1 MFRSAPAP
9 PIFSRYRFL
18 AAAILATYFLLPSV
32 VTAQLLCPPSPPP
45 TKNGEEVNICAVR
58 QEKDG
63 QIFKLHVRS
72 RISYRD
78 FILWADE
85 ATYDSNTGNADV
97 EGHVVLDGGPNDEHI
112 EASKA
117 EYNVRNE
124 TGRFYNVVGTIGL
137 QKPLPRHLVLTS
149 TSPFAFTGKLVEKTG
164 PDHYIVHNGTITSC
178 ELPHPKWQ
186 FNAHRVVME
195 LGHNAVIYRSS
206 FRIRGVPVLFL
217 PIATHPLQRQPRQ
230 SGFLIPNLG
239 RSSTKGTIFGDSF
252 YWAINRSMD
261 ATLGAQYFSQRGWAQ
276 HGEFRAR
283 PTDKSYVGLAF
294 FGVADRGIGTPKVS
308 QGGQEVRLNGQARFG
323 DNFRAVANID
333 YLSSFIFRLAFN
345 EVFTQIVSSEVISN
359 IFLSKPSSGFFYNA
373 AVRRYENFESTNN
386 ADRIVIW
393 HAPTLEYS
401 SLDHPVGQS
410 PLVLSFDIA
419 AEGLSRSEPS
429 FRTAPLVGRFDLAPA
444 VSLPLHFR
452 GWSLRPEVGVRST
465 FYTQRLLPASGSVGV
480 ASNDPTNRRAI
491 DASVELRPPS
501 LERVFDHGL
510 FGHKLKHVVEP
521 QVVYRRVAGV
531 NNFPNILRFDERD
544 ILSDTNEV
552 EYRVVNR
559 LYSKQSS
566 STSENCETP
575 REIFSRDV
583 FNSSS
588 ADSPALDSSL
598 EQQLDQQKAAQTAPC
613 PAGPTAHELVSWELG
628 QKYFL
633 DTTFGGALVDGRRNV
648 FTTTADLTGIAFL
661 TSPRHLSPLVS
672 RLRIAPN
679 AHMDA
684 DWELDYDFKSS
695 RISSSTAL
703 VNYQL
708 GRITF
713 GGSDVYLRVPGEILV
728 SNSIT
733 SPLHF
738 HQFRLMLAYGT
749 PNKRGLSGAGA
760 VGFDADVGFL
770 QYSAVQSS
778 YNWDC
783 CGVSVEYRRFALGT
797 VRNENQYRFSFN
809 LSNVGSFGNMK
820 RQERLY

>member
-1 MFRSAPAP
+1 MFGTVPTLPGMFGHRFLAVAMLGYLLLPSSLTAQLVCPPAP
-9 PIFSRYRFL
+9 PAS
-18 AAAILATYFLLPSV
+18 ANSD
-32 VTAQLLCPPSPPP
+32 
-45 TKNGEEVNICAVR
+45 EVNICAVK

-63 QIFKLHVRS
+63 SIFKLHVRS
-72 RISYRD
+72 RISYRT

-85 ATYDSNTGNADV
+85 VTYDSDTEETHLD
-97 EGHVVLDGGPNDEHI
+97 GHVVLDGGPNDEHI

-117 EYNVRNE
+117 VYNVRNE
-124 TGRFYNVVGTIGL
+124 TGLFYDVVGTIGL
-137 QKPLPRHLVLTS
+137 QKPLLHHLILTS
-149 TSPFAFTGKLVEKTG
+149 TSPFAFTGKLVGKTA
-164 PDHYIVHNGTITSC
+164 PDHYIVHDGTVTSC

-195 LGHNAVIYRSS
+195 LGHNAVIYRST
-206 FRIRGVPVLFL
+206 FRVKGVPVLFL

-239 RSSTKGTIFGDSF
+239 RSSTKGTILGDSF

-261 ATLGAQYFSQRGWAQ
+261 VLLGAEYFSQRGWAQ
-276 HGEFRAR
+276 HGLFRAR
-283 PTDKSYVGLAF
+283 PSDRSFVDLRF

-308 QGGQEVRLNGQARFG
+308 QGGQEVHLIAQARFG
-323 DNFRAVANID
+323 DGFRAVANID

-345 EVFTQIVSSEVISN
+345 EVFTQTVSSEVISN
-359 IFLSKPSSGFFYNA
+359 LFLTKTSPGVFYNA

-386 ADRIVIW
+386 ADRIVIL
-393 HAPTLEYS
+393 HAPSFEYS
-401 SLDHPVGQS
+401 SLDRKVSQS
-410 PLVLSFDIA
+410 PLFLSFDVA

-429 FRTAPLVGRFDLAPA
+429 FRTAPLVGRFDFVPTL
-444 VSLPLHFR
+444 SLPLQFL
-452 GWSLRPEVGVRST
+452 GWSLRPELGVRDT
-465 FYTQRLLPASGSVGV
+465 FYTQRLLPTSGGVGV
-480 ASNDPTNRRAI
+480 ASNDLTNRRALEG
-491 DASVELRPPS
+491 SVELRPPS
-501 LERVFDHGL
+501 LERIYNRGL
-510 FGHKLKHVVEP
+510 FGHKLKHVVESEA
-521 QVVYRRVAGV
+521 VYRRVVGV
-531 NNFPNILRFDERD
+531 NNFPSILRFDERD

-566 STSENCETP
+566 SSSSNCGTVN
-575 REIFSRDV
+575 EIFTPDPFLSVED
-583 FNSSS
+583 SSGL
-588 ADSPALDSSL
+588 DSPLAP
-598 EQQLDQQKAAQTAPC
+598 QKDEAAKAVPC
-613 PAGPTAHELVSWELG
+613 PAVSEARELVSWELG
-628 QKYFL
+628 QKYYL

-661 TSPRHLSPLVS
+661 TSPRHLSPLIS
-672 RLRIAPN
+672 RLRIAPR
-679 AHMDA
+679 AHVDA
-684 DWELDYDFKSS
+684 EWDLDYDFKSS

-713 GGSDVYLRVPGEILV
+713 GGSDVYLRVPGENLV
-728 SNSIT
+728 SNNIS

-738 HQFRLMLAYGT
+738 HQFRILLAYGT
-749 PNKRGLSGAGA
+749 PNKRGWSGAGA

-770 QYSAVQSS
+770 QYSALQTS

-783 CGVSVEYRRFALGT
+783 CGVSMEYRRFALGS

>member
-1 MFRSAPAP
+1 MMFESVPALAS
-9 PIFSRYRFL
+9 IFRCRVL
-18 AAAILATYFLLPSV
+18 AAVILGAHLLMPSTL
-32 VTAQLLCPPSPPP
+32 TAQLVCPPSPPAS
-45 TKNGEEVNICAVR
+45 TNSDEVNICAVK

-63 QIFKLHVRS
+63 PIFKLHVRS
-72 RISYRD
+72 RISYRT

-85 ATYDSNTGNADV
+85 VTYDSDSGETHLD
-97 EGHVVLDGGPNDEHI
+97 GHVVLNGGPNDEHI

-117 EYNVRNE
+117 VYNVRNE
-124 TGRFYNVVGTIGL
+124 TGLFYNVVGTIGL
-137 QKPLPRHLVLTS
+137 QKPVLHHLILTS

-164 PDHYIVHNGTITSC
+164 PDHYIVHDGTVTSC

-186 FNAHRVVME
+186 FNAHHVVME
-195 LGHNAVIYRSS
+195 LGHNAVIYRST
-206 FRIRGVPVLFL
+206 FRVKGVPVLFL

-239 RSSTKGTIFGDSF
+239 RSSTKGTILGDSF
-252 YWAINRSMD
+252 YWAFNRSMD
-261 ATLGAQYFSQRGWAQ
+261 VLLGAEYYSQRGWAQ
-276 HGEFRAR
+276 HALFRAR
-283 PTDKSYVGLAF
+283 PSDRSFVDLRF

-308 QGGQEVRLNGQARFG
+308 QGGQEVHLNAQARFG
-323 DNFRAVANID
+323 DGFRGVANID

-345 EVFTQIVSSEVISN
+345 EVFTQTVSSEAISN
-359 IFLSKPSSGFFYNA
+359 LFLTKTSPGVSYNA

-386 ADRIVIW
+386 ADRIVIF
-393 HAPTLEYS
+393 HAPTFEYA
-401 SLDHPVGQS
+401 SLDHRVSQS
-410 PLVLSFDIA
+410 PLFLSIDVA

-429 FRTAPLVGRFDLAPA
+429 FRTAPLVGRFDFVPTM
-444 VSLPLHFR
+444 SLPLLFR
-452 GWSLRPEVGVRST
+452 GWSLRPELGVRDT
-465 FYTQRLLPASGSVGV
+465 FYTHRLQ
-480 ASNDPTNRRAI
+480 PT
-491 DASVELRPPS
+491 SEVRPPS
-501 LERVFDHGL
+501 LERVFNRGL
-510 FGHKLKHVVEP
+510 LGHKLKHVFEP
-521 QVVYRRVAGV
+521 QAVYRRVVGV

-544 ILSDTNEV
+544 ILSNTDEV

-559 LYSKQSS
+559 LYSKKSS
-566 STSENCETP
+566 SSSSNCGTVS
-575 REIFSRDV
+575 EIFTPDPLR
-583 FNSSS
+583 S
-588 ADSPALDSSL
+588 AEDSPELDSAL
-598 EQQLDQQKAAQTAPC
+598 GQQKDEAVKAVPC
-613 PAGPTAHELVSWELG
+613 PSGPEARELVSWELG

-661 TSPRHLSPLVS
+661 TSPRHLSPLIS
-672 RLRIAPN
+672 RLRIAPR
-679 AHMDA
+679 AHVDA
-684 DWELDYDFKSS
+684 EWDLDYDFKSS

-713 GGSDVYLRVPGEILV
+713 GGADVYLRVPGENLV
-728 SNSIT
+728 SNNIS

-738 HQFRLMLAYGT
+738 HQFRILLAYGT

-770 QYSAVQSS
+770 QYSAVQTS

-783 CGVSVEYRRFALGT
+783 CGVSMEYRRFALGA